1 MLPTSTTASPGR
13 VFRPQRE
20 PSLFRNLRAYLLRN
34 RLPSIIL
41 LPSERIP
48 SVSLRKGMRI
58 FCQKR
63 ASLSVLVCCFIL
75 SEANLACY
83 DHGYYMVIGALR
95 ATESIYA
102 RIRPG
107 GMLLVQLVEDISPAS
122 YKPAVSANGLT
133 QPTWTV

>member
-1 MLPTSTTASPGR
+1 
-13 VFRPQRE
+13 
-20 PSLFRNLRAYLLRN
+20 
-34 RLPSIIL
+34 
-41 LPSERIP
+41 
-48 SVSLRKGMRI
+48 MRI

-83 DHGYYMVIGALR
+83 DPGYYMVIGALR
-95 ATESIYA
+95 LATESIYA

-122 YKPAVSANGLT
+122 YKLHSFLAKWIDSTDVDRIIPGVSLREALASQGALSSAG
-133 QPTWTV
+133 